1 MDSQTKLL
9 TSRASLEL
17 HYGNGKST
25 LTAYREVD
33 STIDGLYQQGNITRQ
48 EMNKLKQVNEELYLE
63 FSGG

>member
-1 MDSQTKLL
+1 MDNQTKLL

-17 HYGNGKST
+17 HYADGKST
-25 LTAYREVD
+25 LSAYREVD
-33 STIDGLYQQGNITRQ
+33 STLDGLYQRGDITRQ